1 MFLYI
6 SIPLE
11 KKSAVNPNFL
21 KNEQELFRSKDKIIY
36 GQLYIPSMNGITK
49 TNDYGE
55 VKMER
60 ISTGV
65 EGLDSMIGG
74 GLPKSS
80 ITLISG
86 PPGGGKSIF
95 CFQFLYEGAK
105 NDEKCLFLTMDKKVE
120 GLLAQA
126 KQLGFDFQ
134 PAIEKNLVK
143 FLYLNIS
150 KKFVYETMTNEILS
164 GNYSR
169 IALDSITP
177 LSEMPIFMRPSEEDK
192 VDTSMVDFEE
202 LPQDVSLPTR
212 RLHLRY
218 ILSTLESTNSTSIVT
233 SELPVGSSLLSRD
246 GISEFLA
253 DGVITLSLDPTMD
266 RRKLSV
272 MKMRSTKHT
281 LKPRDIV
288 IDYGGIKI
296 V

>member
-1 MFLYI
+1 
-6 SIPLE
+6 
-11 KKSAVNPNFL
+11 
-21 KNEQELFRSKDKIIY
+21 
-36 GQLYIPSMNGITK
+36 MNGIAK
-49 TNDYGE
+49 TNGYGE

-105 NDEKCLFLTMDKKVE
+105 NGEKCLFLTMDKKVE

-164 GNYSR
+164 GNYNR
-169 IALDSITP
+169 IVLDSITP

-288 IDYGGIKI
+288 IDHGGIKI

>member
-1 MFLYI
+1 MT
-6 SIPLE
+6 SQN
-11 KKSAVNPNFL
+11 A
-21 KNEQELFRSKDKIIY
+21 
-36 GQLYIPSMNGITK
+36 
-49 TNDYGE
+49 YGE
-55 VKMER
+55 VKMDR

-65 EGLDSMIGG
+65 EGLDSIIEG
-74 GLPKSS
+74 GLPKKS

-95 CFQFLYEGAK
+95 CFQFLYEGVK
-105 NDEKCLFLTMDKKVE
+105 KGEKCLFLTLDKKAE
-120 GLLAQA
+120 GLLTQA

-150 KKFVYETMTNEILS
+150 KKFVYETMTNEILD
-164 GNYSR
+164 GNYDR
-169 IALDSITP
+169 IVLDSITP
-177 LSEMPIFMRPSEEDK
+177 LSEMPIFMRPSEESK
-192 VDTSMVDFEE
+192 VDTSMINFEE
-202 LPQDVSLPTR
+202 FPEDISLPTR

-218 ILSTLESTNSTSIVT
+218 ILTALESTHSTSIVT
-233 SELPVGSSLLSRD
+233 SELPVGTSLLSRD

-272 MKMRSTKHT
+272 MKMRNTKHT
-281 LKPRDIV
+281 LKPHDII